1 MALVIWALVRLARA
15 MYATGRLLVDWKLMR
30 AMPWGY
36 IRALPRRDPWIG
48 IATVAL
54 AVALVAIPVALVLPG
69 SAGIAAY
76 EVGIFTALA
85 GLVSSWIRFFFFRS

>member
-1 MALVIWALVRLARA
+1 MPLVIWAIVRLARA

-48 IATVAL
+48 IVTIALGVAL
-54 AVALVAIPVALVLPG
+54 FAIPVALVLPG
-69 SAGIAAY
+69 SAGVAAY
-76 EVGIFTALA
+76 EIGIFTGLA
-85 GLVSSWIRFFFFRS
+85 GLASSWIRYFFFRR